1 MQKRLWNKMFHT
13 YCRNNKLSEWRY
25 TMGFSVNTN
34 AGAFAA
40 LQNLNK
46 TNKSM
51 TMVQNQINTG
61 MKVASAKDNSAVF
74 AIAQKLRGNVAGI
87 NSVKGSLDNAM
98 SSLDVGIAAGEA
110 VSDLLIEM
118 KEKAVAAKDAG
129 LDTASRASL
138 NSDFGQLRD
147 QISSI
152 VSTASFNGKNTVE
165 NAGDAIVAITNDT
178 GSSTISVAAQ
188 DLSISGSNVTFST
201 TEAITTAALASS
213 AVQHIESSISNVNTS
228 LSAMGAGHK
237 RLSLQKDF
245 ASKLSDSIET
255 GIGNLVDADMAKT
268 SANLQSLQVKQ
279 QLGLQALSIAN
290 QAPSTVMSLF
300 R

>member
-1 MQKRLWNKMFHT
+1 
-13 YCRNNKLSEWRY
+13 
-25 TMGFSVNTN
+25 MGFSVNTN

-290 QAPSTVMSLF
+290 QAPSTVLGLF